1 MAKVREFDSEGVDLT
16 MGFVS
21 SAGCLAVAPVGEQLG
36 MIIMSFACVTNKA
49 TYEELHRELLPVHL
63 NAEMLTRATAK
74 AVQQAEPDTRG
85 GCRSRPTTSTAT
97 TPSTCSRTRWATGHG
112 FEMLDQAW
120 PPFQSPS
127 YTDYITQVADDDAQG
142 VLSFLYAGDML
153 NMLKQQKPFGLLDGR
168 VVRHQG
174 MDLDVL
180 EPMAAS
186 GDLPEVWNGIGYHV
200 DAFDSPTND
209 EFIAAFQEKYD
220 IDPTYYPG
228 CGYMGVLAYAAAIE
242 KAGDTEVEASE
253 DGTGGPGVRLA
264 DGQHHD
270 QARGPPGRVRGHR
283 RHQGGA
289 HRGRRVRGRRIHP
302 RARRRGH
309 QPADTRRAEP
319 LRRRELRVGPLAGR
333 CGPRLR
339 RSSPRPEY
347 DHTAAPTV
355 TVVAGVPGRDGTW
368 RRAVVTEGARMFLR
382 KCWYAVGWSADF
394 GPDCFE
400 TRTVLGED
408 LLVFRLANG
417 ELRVLD
423 DRCSHR
429 AAPLSCGRREADGVR
444 CLYHGL
450 RFDSEGACVEIPGQ
464 DRVPGRLAVRRYP
477 VVEREGWVL
486 VWMGPSADVDESLIP
501 PVVGPAST
509 EWDVGCGQM
518 DIEAHHALMSDNL
531 CDFSHLAFV
540 HVASFGG
547 GDEASSRVWAASQ
560 PRIDPLERG
569 IRVSRWQTGVPSGRL
584 TEHVGVAATDRFQ
597 TYDYLA
603 PGVLLMLSASYPVGT
618 AAACGHAHDVPDVE
632 PLHANFTSQTLT
644 PIDERHTRYHF
655 SWGPSARERRPF
667 MIDAMVKLATMAFAE
682 DKAII
687 EAQQRVLD
695 RHPDAEMHPI
705 VHDRGPNMM
714 RAVMDRLV
722 AEEAKAAD

>member
-1 MAKVREFDSEGVDLT
+1 
-16 MGFVS
+16 
-21 SAGCLAVAPVGEQLG
+21 
-36 MIIMSFACVTNKA
+36 
-49 TYEELHRELLPVHL
+49 
-63 NAEMLTRATAK
+63 
-74 AVQQAEPDTRG
+74 
-85 GCRSRPTTSTAT
+85 
-97 TPSTCSRTRWATGHG
+97 
-112 FEMLDQAW
+112 
-120 PPFQSPS
+120 
-127 YTDYITQVADDDAQG
+127 
-142 VLSFLYAGDML
+142 
-153 NMLKQQKPFGLLDGR
+153 
-168 VVRHQG
+168 
-174 MDLDVL
+174 
-180 EPMAAS
+180 
-186 GDLPEVWNGIGYHV
+186 
-200 DAFDSPTND
+200 
-209 EFIAAFQEKYD
+209 
-220 IDPTYYPG
+220 
-228 CGYMGVLAYAAAIE
+228 
-242 KAGDTEVEASE
+242 
-253 DGTGGPGVRLA
+253 
-264 DGQHHD
+264 
-270 QARGPPGRVRGHR
+270 
-283 RHQGGA
+283 
-289 HRGRRVRGRRIHP
+289 
-302 RARRRGH
+302 
-309 QPADTRRAEP
+309 
-319 LRRRELRVGPLAGR
+319 
-333 CGPRLR
+333 
-339 RSSPRPEY
+339 
-347 DHTAAPTV
+347 
-355 TVVAGVPGRDGTW
+355 
-368 RRAVVTEGARMFLR
+368 MFLR

-450 RFDSEGACVEIPGQ
+450 RFDSEGTCVEIPGQ

-501 PVVGPAST
+501 PVVGPASS

-655 SWGPSARERRPF
+655 TWGPSARERRPF
-667 MIDAMVKLATMAFAE
+667 MIDAMVKLATTAFAE
-682 DKAII
+682 DKADHRGAAAGARPPSRRRDASHRPRPRS
-687 EAQQRVLD
+687 EHDACRHGPPRRRGGEGGGLTAVAHANRLRRRRAAARTRPGRAPARRHRGRV
-695 RHPDAEMHPI
+695 REPAM
-705 VHDRGPNMM
+705 RGPVLKW
-714 RAVMDRLV
+714 RPS
-722 AEEAKAAD
+722 